1 MDRAGGGANN
11 VYADKGG
18 NVYRQTNQGWES
30 RNQGNW
36 SSPSNNTP
44 SNLGTDSRA
53 RSTGASQYSSRPSSY
68 GGGGARMGGG
78 RGGGGRR

>member
-1 MDRAGGGANN
+1 MDRTGAGANN

-18 NVYRQTNQGWES
+18 NVYRQTSQGWES

-36 SSPSNNTP
+36 SSPSRTPP

-53 RSTGASQYSSRPSSY
+53 RQSGASSMQSRPSSY
-68 GGGGARMGGG
+68 GGGGGRMG
-78 RGGGGRR
+78 GGGGRRR